1 MQTELVI
8 FDCDG
13 VLVDSEKLSN
23 RVLVEFV
30 AEFGLALEVEEAI
43 LLFKGCKMADCVA
56 VIEQRLGKE
65 MPQDFVTQLR
75 TRTAKAFEHELRPVD
90 GIQTALDKINLPICV
105 ASNGPLEKIKLALR
119 VTNLLPRF
127 EGRIFSSY
135 EIGSWKPA
143 PELFLH
149 AAKNMGV
156 QAASCTV
163 VEDSVLGVRAGLAA
177 GTKVLYY
184 TDRHETTQLEASGVH
199 VFHSMYQLP
208 FLLSQHSQKAGIGFE
223 QSEQR

>member
-1 MQTELVI
+1 MRTELVI

-13 VLVDSEKLSN
+13 VLVDSEALGN

-30 AEFGLALEVEEAI
+30 AEFGLALKLEEAM

-56 VIEQRLGKE
+56 FIELRLGKK
-65 MPQDFVTQLR
+65 MPPDFVMQLR
-75 TRTAKAFEHELRPVD
+75 VRTAEAFERELRPVE
-90 GIQTALDKINLPICV
+90 GIEAALDKINLPICI
-105 ASNGPLEKIKLALR
+105 ASSGPVEKIKLALR

-143 PELFLH
+143 PDLFLY

-156 QAASCTV
+156 QARSCTV
-163 VEDSVLGVRAGLAA
+163 VEDSVLGVRAGIAA
-177 GTKVLYY
+177 GMRVLGYI
-184 TDRHETTQLEASGVH
+184 DQSETRLIKAFGVH

-208 FLLSQHSQKAGIGFE
+208 CLLSQHKS
-223 QSEQR
+223 

>member
-1 MQTELVI
+1 MRTELVI

-13 VLVDSEKLSN
+13 VLVNSETLSN
-23 RVLVEFV
+23 RVLVQFV
-30 AEFGLALEVEEAI
+30 AELGLTLELKEAI

-56 VIEQRLGKE
+56 VIQQRLGKM

-75 TRTAKAFEHELRPVD
+75 VRTAEAFERELLSVE
-90 GIQTALDKINLPICV
+90 GIEAALDKINLPICV
-105 ASNGPLEKIKLALR
+105 ASSGPPEKIKLALR

-143 PELFLH
+143 PDLFLH

-156 QAASCTV
+156 QATYCTV
-163 VEDSVLGVRAGLAA
+163 VEDSVLGVRAGVAA
-177 GTKVLYY
+177 GMKVLGY
-184 TDRHETTQLEASGVH
+184 TNPSEATSLEDCGAR
-199 VFHSMYQLP
+199 VFYSMYQLP
-208 FLLSQHSQKAGIGFE
+208 SLLSQH
-223 QSEQR
+223 

>member
-1 MQTELVI
+1 VVI

-13 VLVDSEKLSN
+13 VLVDSEALGN

-30 AEFGLALEVEEAI
+30 AEFGLALELEEAI
-43 LLFKGCKMADCVA
+43 LLFKGCKMVDCVA
-56 VIEQRLGKE
+56 VIEQRLGKK

-75 TRTAKAFEHELRPVD
+75 ARTAEAFERELLPVQ
-90 GIQTALDKINLPICV
+90 GIEAALDNINLPICV
-105 ASNGPLEKIKLALR
+105 ASSGPVEKIKLALR

-143 PELFLH
+143 PDLFLY

-156 QAASCTV
+156 QATSCTV
-163 VEDSVLGVRAGLAA
+163 VEDSVLGVRAGVAA
-177 GTKVLYY
+177 GMRVLGY
-184 TDRHETTQLEASGVH
+184 TEQTEASTLEACGAR

-208 FLLSQHSQKAGIGFE
+208 SLLSQY
-223 QSEQR
+223 